1 MNALPGVYGQ
11 LMMVIA
17 GANSCVGYR
26 SPVSECVISPILSS
40 LAESRSQKRVEAH
53 PAPRLWFDLALSAED
68 IVLET
73 ESICRPVIASY
84 RSAGPRLPLI
94 LLANTD

>member
-1 MNALPGVYGQ
+1 MGDDVPVEAVNALLGVYGQ

-17 GANSCVGYR
+17 GPLLR
-26 SPVSECVISPILSS
+26 R
-40 LAESRSQKRVEAH
+40 SRSQKRVEAH

-68 IVLET
+68 IVPET

-84 RSAGPRLPLI
+84 RSAGPQLPLI